1 MQWICQQG
9 SFHPQFDR
17 CFLMPPHIPL
27 HMGMDIANDENF
39 IALMAKLVKEK
50 PELWA
55 EDIAE

>member
-1 MQWICQQG
+1 
-9 SFHPQFDR
+9 
-17 CFLMPPHIPL
+17 MPPHIPL